1 MKTKLFLRLTVFF
14 LLASSIVTGQE
25 ISKRMLHKN
34 QRFEVMG
41 ESTAEIVQVLPG
53 EKIIEKT
60 TLDNKATLFFTDKNG
75 KQTKIYDGNLVDHFS
90 HSQAGERLCFQAGG
104 EFIVKDVNTL
114 QEFRYQTLDPIYLS
128 SFATISRDGNEITFH
143 KSARLSKEGETINDG
158 VIMVRN
164 VITQEERVI
173 GNGGWPR
180 WSSNSS
186 QIAFSRVEGSI
197 GDWTNYLWVV
207 NSDGTETRKLE
218 SAIHMGGAHVK
229 WSSDGKY
236 VMDSDREENLRIV
249 NVLKDESVVVPVSR
263 LGKIPNARKYFG
275 KTAWSPDSKT
285 ILAQVFVDKDITEE
299 NIGIELF
306 LISVDGAKIEKIDIP
321 GLNKDF
327 PIWLNSSELLFRNSQ
342 QGNLW
347 NKTIVRSAE

>member
-1 MKTKLFLRLTVFF
+1 MKTQFFFRLTVYF
-14 LLASSIVTGQE
+14 LLASSMVTGQE
-25 ISKRMLHKN
+25 IGKRTLHKN
-34 QRFEVMG
+34 QRFEVIG

-60 TLDNKATLFFTDKNG
+60 ALDNKTTLFCTDKSG
-75 KQTKIYDGNLVDHFS
+75 KRTKIYEGNLVDHFS
-90 HSQAGERLCFQAGG
+90 HSQTGERLCFQAGG

-180 WSSNSS
+180 WSSHSS
-186 QIAFSRVEGSI
+186 QIAFSRLEGSI

-207 NSDGTETRKLE
+207 NSDGTIDVSEYNWLAYQYSYRQFVTP
-218 SAIHMGGAHVK
+218 
-229 WSSDGKY
+229 SDY
-236 VMDSDREENLRIV
+236 
-249 NVLKDESVVVPVSR
+249 
-263 LGKIPNARKYFG
+263 
-275 KTAWSPDSKT
+275 
-285 ILAQVFVDKDITEE
+285 
-299 NIGIELF
+299 
-306 LISVDGAKIEKIDIP
+306 
-321 GLNKDF
+321 
-327 PIWLNSSELLFRNSQ
+327 
-342 QGNLW
+342 GNY
-347 NKTIVRSAE
+347 NYIY